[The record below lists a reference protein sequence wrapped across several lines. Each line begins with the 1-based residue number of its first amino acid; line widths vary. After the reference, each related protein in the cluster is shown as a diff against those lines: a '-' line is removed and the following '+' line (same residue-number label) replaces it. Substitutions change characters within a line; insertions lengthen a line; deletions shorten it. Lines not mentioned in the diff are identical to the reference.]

1 MLVVWLGCWQPESY
15 TPPPAAQVEASD
27 VLEGTA
33 GEIQPPSA
41 AEATPDGEGAA
52 DEAPAAADPAA
63 EAAGDEADASA
74 DGEAADEV
82 EEPAPP
88 VAVAVAPWKG
98 RTVGRP
104 LTLVGDD
111 GTPLQVVEQGVAVTV
126 LMEGED
132 RVKLRCDGCLPVVE
146 GWLQKR
152 NVLR

>member
-41 AEATPDGEGAA
+41 AEATPAGEGAA
-52 DEAPAAADPAA
+52 DEAPAADEPSVA
-63 EAAGDEADASA
+63 DEAGTAA
-74 DGEAADEV
+74 DDAADEV
-82 EEPAPP
+82 VAPAPP
-88 VAVAVAPWKG
+88 VAVAVSPWKG

-111 GTPLQVVEQGVAVTV
+111 GTPLQVVEDGVAVTV